1 MRKILLSLVF
11 TAWMGLAWAATPKQV
26 VLQVENMTCPACSI
40 TIEKALD
47 TVPGVTAKRIDT
59 RAATV
64 TVAFDAERTNAAAIA
79 KAITDAGFPAT
90 AKAKANGGRGAVAKH
105 AHVPDMRAPGD
116 RNHAHYGVPILL
128 RVLGLPHAP
137 APENRRLLRVL
148 FLRHGTVPA
157 HPAT

>member
-1 MRKILLSLVF
+1 VRKILLGLVF

-47 TVPGVTAKRIDT
+47 KVPGVTARRVDT
-59 RAATV
+59 QAATV

-90 AKAKANGGRGAVAKH
+90 AKAGAKS
-105 AHVPDMRAPGD
+105 G
-116 RNHAHYGVPILL
+116 
-128 RVLGLPHAP
+128 
-137 APENRRLLRVL
+137 
-148 FLRHGTVPA
+148 
-157 HPAT
+157 